1 MKKHSDDVEKELER
15 LFNNSRLIPKT
26 DHIVDS
32 VVNKFVE
39 RAQFGREK
47 YGVGLEREDLT
58 LPNYIIH
65 LREELMDGI
74 LYLQKIE
81 TLHTE
86 LLQDIDSLKKL
97 AMQIPS
103 YEMAASLR
111 DFERKLQE
119 FKI

>member
-1 MKKHSDDVEKELER
+1 MKDGNIEVEEELER
-15 LFNNSRLIPKT
+15 LFSNSRLIPRT

-32 VVNKFVE
+32 VVDKFIE

-47 YGVGLEREDLT
+47 YGVGLDREDLT
-58 LPNYIIH
+58 FPNYVTH

-86 LLQDIDSLKKL
+86 ILLDIDSLKKL
-97 AMQIPS
+97 AMDKQS

-111 DFERKLQE
+111 DVERKLQE

>member
-1 MKKHSDDVEKELER
+1 MKDGNIEVEEELER
-15 LFNNSRLIPKT
+15 LFSNSRLIPRT

-32 VVNKFVE
+32 VVDKFVE

-47 YGVGLEREDLT
+47 YGVGLDREDLT
-58 LPNYIIH
+58 FPDYVTH

-86 LLQDIDSLKKL
+86 ILSDIDSLKKL
-97 AMQIPS
+97 AMDIPS

-111 DFERKLQE
+111 DIERKLQE

>member
-1 MKKHSDDVEKELER
+1 MKDGNIEVEEELER
-15 LFNNSRLIPKT
+15 LFSNSRLIPRT

-32 VVNKFVE
+32 VVDKFVE

-47 YGVGLEREDLT
+47 YGVGLDREDLT
-58 LPNYIIH
+58 FPNYVTH

-86 LLQDIDSLKKL
+86 ILLDIKSLKDSAIK
-97 AMQIPS
+97 MQS

-111 DFERKLQE
+111 GIERKLQE